1 MSLPKYTKEI
11 EHIYCGKNS
20 FKPISKSKK
29 RFINSLKQINNNP
42 REYLFEKIFS
52 IFGMNNF
59 SIDLLDNIKNTK
71 YDFDNMVPSLI
82 DALCLDVKDIFA
94 INKHSNASLASV
106 IKDWYESLNERTLQ
120 HLFDYNENHILD
132 LMATITNDEHA
143 FIQRLAKAFTYLRI
157 EDWNS
162 DTIQT
167 FLSDLRV
174 FKETIEEFDKNCLK
188 EKGIGSEYYK
198 IVFTSSSGEEYIR
211 SFSKTDYSAKAKL
224 LLNEITTALEDMGQA
239 ITQQEKRQVLMDLLE
254 TLC

>member
-1 MSLPKYTKEI
+1 
-11 EHIYCGKNS
+11 
-20 FKPISKSKK
+20 
-29 RFINSLKQINNNP
+29 
-42 REYLFEKIFS
+42 
-52 IFGMNNF
+52 
-59 SIDLLDNIKNTK
+59 
-71 YDFDNMVPSLI
+71 MVPSLI